1 MPRAEDDRGRK
12 ETRRP
17 PAHLPSADLTYREI
31 VDRTNAIVL
40 RWDPDGRIIFM
51 NDFGQRLFGYL
62 EVEDLGRFQRHMAAS
77 AVNARWQA
85 DMGVLIDPLTD
96 PTTGFHRQLDEVFH
110 LG

>member
-51 NDFGQRLFGYL
+51 NDFGQRLFGYTQEELAGRSVL
-62 EVEDLGRFQRHMAAS
+62 ELIVPDRESSGRGWCVPVPRDGRERES
-77 AVNARWQA
+77 RPAR
-85 DMGVLIDPLTD
+85 
-96 PTTGFHRQLDEVFH
+96 R
-110 LG
+110 